1 MLIYMELSSP
11 VQSSLWIMEWLKTDL
26 SKLLQFYRKLFRLY
40 ATKLSFQSRK
50 RKKERES
57 LDWCIIMCGTE
68 FRIHSCQYSPCLS
81 HTDNGNSPGKFS
93 SANLFSWNWKYP
105 FSIGLLAYAWKLELI
120 RWWFSD
126 HMVNPCFLIEVERN
140 SLELLSWVWE

>member
-1 MLIYMELSSP
+1 MYQHLVLVFYVPRCALLILVCVIEVKGKDAHLYGAVQSSP

-57 LDWCIIMCGTE
+57 VDWWIIMCGTE

-81 HTDNGNSPGKFS
+81 HTDNGNSSGKFS
-93 SANLFSWNWKYP
+93 SANLFSWKK
-105 FSIGLLAYAWKLELI
+105 IAKQVA
-120 RWWFSD
+120 
-126 HMVNPCFLIEVERN
+126 
-140 SLELLSWVWE
+140 